1 MYFRNL
7 LKWKISRYETCSDGN
22 RTSSNLRSFFFGITN
37 LLSIPLPIDNFW
49 LFLSYFWWI
58 LAKLQ
63 NYTAI
68 KFRRFPWSN
77 LVYDLLEQV
86 GLLAPQ
92 FNNPLHMTNVTVK
105 WMNMGVW
112 KNESSYFLRNFRNR
126 FNFWTN
132 QYIDNVRMCDTMR
145 QWPSF
150 LSLQNRT

>member
-22 RTSSNLRSFFFGITN
+22 RTSSIVLFWHHKFIIYSASNS
-37 LLSIPLPIDNFW
+37 IDNFW
-49 LFLSYFWWI
+49 LFLSNFWWI

-92 FNNPLHMTNVTVK
+92 FNDPLHMTNVTVK

-132 QYIDNVRMCDTMR
+132 QNIDNVRMCDTMR